1 MKIITMMIL
10 AISLTACST
19 VKETAGG
26 FVDGASKDI
35 KSLGNAGEKLAD
47 KIRN

>member
-1 MKIITMMIL
+1 MKSILSMIL
-10 AISLTACST
+10 ILTLSACST

-35 KSLGNAGEKLAD
+35 KSLGTAGEKLAD

>member
-1 MKIITMMIL
+1 MKCILSMIL
-10 AISLTACST
+10 ILALSACST

-35 KSLGNAGEKLAD
+35 KSLGTAGEKLAD

>member
-1 MKIITMMIL
+1 MKSILSMIL
-10 AISLTACST
+10 ILMLSACST

-35 KSLGNAGEKLAD
+35 KSLGTAGEKLAD